1 MIAEVPP
8 KGRTRYFRDIVSQ
21 PFGADYVVR
30 VRQLDGDLDT
40 YQLLLGVMTEV
51 TSDCEDD
58 DINPYEL
65 LERAISIPIKR
76 LEG

>member
-40 YQLLLGVMTEV
+40 YQLLLGV
-51 TSDCEDD
+51 
-58 DINPYEL
+58 
-65 LERAISIPIKR
+65 RAISIPIKR